1 VERLQRD
8 HQHAAAVQRLQQVL
22 ETFTDVTRFPKP
34 RRADAAVIVGAEQDA
49 YVSPASVLELQQ
61 HLEGSEVRWV
71 PGGHVLSFLVHH
83 SAFRAAIVDSLAKL

>member
-1 VERLQRD
+1 
-8 HQHAAAVQRLQQVL
+8 
-22 ETFTDVTRFPKP
+22 
-34 RRADAAVIVGAEQDA
+34 
-49 YVSPASVLELQQ
+49 VSPASVLELQQ